1 MAADTRDLIAGALIA
16 MTGGLIAAQAGLSY
30 DLGTL
35 RRMGPGMFPFGL
47 GLLMVGLGVVIAGTA
62 FFRLGDPVRMQA
74 RAPLAVLAAVA
85 AFAVLIQTFGL
96 LPAIVGVVIVSAF
109 AEKKLRPVSILFLSL
124 TLMALA
130 VAIFRIGLNLPITL
144 IDWPF

>member
-74 RAPLAVLAAVA
+74 RAPLAA
-85 AFAVLIQTFGL
+85 T
-96 LPAIVGVVIVSAF
+96 
-109 AEKKLRPVSILFLSL
+109 ER
-124 TLMALA
+124 
-130 VAIFRIGLNLPITL
+130 
-144 IDWPF
+144 